1 MKRLQDLIE
10 QIKSLEKELFEEL
23 QKKQDEFY
31 YKIRGKRV
39 RFEKAARRHHKT
51 LLTHVP
57 TYLVQA
63 RLRNVLTVPIVWAC
77 FPPAL
82 LMDVVVSSFQY
93 LCFPIYGI
101 PQVKRGDYIVVDRHS
116 LAYLNI
122 IEKVNC
128 LYCGYFNGLAGY
140 VQEIGART
148 EQYWCPIKHARRV
161 ANIHSRYNK
170 YLEYGDGE
178 AYKSEFK
185 KVRSD
190 FDDLT
195 DENDK

>member
-31 YKIRGKRV
+31 YNIKGKKV

-51 LLTHVP
+51 LITHVP
-57 TYLVQA
+57 TYLLRA
-63 RLRNVLTVPIVWAC
+63 RLRNVLTVPFVWAC

-82 LMDVVVSSFQY
+82 IMDIVISSFQY

-101 PQVKRGDYIVVDRHS
+101 PKVKRGDYIVVDRHS

-178 AYKSEFK
+178 AYKSEFQK
-185 KVRSD
+185 IRSD
-190 FDDLT
+190 FEDLT
-195 DENDK
+195 SETDK